1 MHRYLNKIKIIA
13 MFLLVIFLYSFS
25 SIRNN
30 KKSVSDVKINF
41 IGSDNFY
48 IKKSTVDK
56 LLVEG
61 TDYIKCLTRDQINL
75 NLLESKITSHE
86 MIESAE
92 VYLSINGQLKVNIV
106 QRQPIARVVTNK
118 SYYIDS
124 KGKKMPLSYEHSARV
139 MLIHGILNNS
149 NFDSIFSLI
158 NEIKNDKFMSLYVTD
173 ILINNKNLISMKLR
187 DCSFD
192 LILGDAN
199 RLKNKIRNFKAFYQ
213 KAKSNNILNNYK
225 TVNLQYHKQVVGIK

>member
-56 LLVEG
+56 LLVQG

-75 NLLESKITSHE
+75 I
-86 MIESAE
+86 
-92 VYLSINGQLKVNIV
+92 
-106 QRQPIARVVTNK
+106 P
-118 SYYIDS
+118 
-124 KGKKMPLSYEHSARV
+124 
-139 MLIHGILNNS
+139 
-149 NFDSIFSLI
+149 
-158 NEIKNDKFMSLYVTD
+158 
-173 ILINNKNLISMKLR
+173 
-187 DCSFD
+187 C
-192 LILGDAN
+192 
-199 RLKNKIRNFKAFYQ
+199 
-213 KAKSNNILNNYK
+213 
-225 TVNLQYHKQVVGIK
+225 